1 MSLHQTARASARAVV
16 AAPDPMSFHTIPG
29 PALLSAGALIVL
41 LLAATVIDVRKRR
54 IPNALVASGTLIAL
68 AVHAIAPAGDG
79 LFAWP
84 WGSIGVVQSLLGF
97 AAGLALFMPLHLLR
111 ALGAGDVKL
120 LAMVGAWLG
129 APLLV
134 GAAVLTLLAGGVMA
148 LFVMVFSRTSRQVL
162 GSVRFMLTTA
172 LIGAQTGRLAALDA
186 PVASSVRLPYAL
198 AILAG
203 TAAQLAWQLAQA
215 SF

>member
-1 MSLHQTARASARAVV
+1 
-16 AAPDPMSFHTIPG
+16 MSFHTIPG

-41 LLAATVIDVRKRR
+41 LLAATVIDVRTRR

-162 GSVRFMLTTA
+162 GNVRFMLTTA

-203 TAAQLAWQLAQA
+203 TAAQLGWQLAQA

>member
-1 MSLHQTARASARAVV
+1 
-16 AAPDPMSFHTIPG
+16 MSFHTMHG

-41 LLAATVIDVRKRR
+41 LLAATVIDVRTRR

-84 WGSIGVVQSLLGF
+84 WGSIGVVQSLLGVG
-97 AAGLALFMPLHLLR
+97 AGLALFMPLYLLR

-134 GAAVLTLLAGGVMA
+134 GATVLTLLAGGAMA
-148 LFVMVFSRTSRQVL
+148 LFVMVLSRTSRQVL

-172 LIGAQTGRLAALDA
+172 LIGAQTGRLAALEA
-186 PVASSVRLPYAL
+186 PVASSARLPYAL
-198 AILAG
+198 AILVG

-215 SF
+215 GV

>member
-1 MSLHQTARASARAVV
+1 
-16 AAPDPMSFHTIPG
+16 MSFPTIPG
-29 PALLSAGALIVL
+29 PALLSAGALIAL
-41 LLAATVIDVRKRR
+41 LLAATVIDVRTRR

-84 WGSIGVVQSLLGF
+84 WGSIGVVQSLLGV

-134 GAAVLTLLAGGVMA
+134 GATVLTLLAGGAMA

-162 GSVRFMLTTA
+162 GNVRFMLTTA

>member
-1 MSLHQTARASARAVV
+1 
-16 AAPDPMSFHTIPG
+16 MSFDTTHG
-29 PALLSAGALIVL
+29 PALLSAGALIAL
-41 LLAATVIDVRKRR
+41 LLAATVIDVRARR

-79 LFAWP
+79 LFASP
-84 WGSIGVVQSLLGF
+84 WGSIGVVQSLLGVC
-97 AAGLALFMPLHLLR
+97 AGLTLFLPLYLLR

-129 APLLV
+129 APLLG
-134 GAAVLTLLAGGVMA
+134 GATVLILLAGGAMA

-162 GSVRFMLTTA
+162 GNVRFMLTTA
-172 LIGAQTGRLAALDA
+172 VIGAQSGRLAPLEA
-186 PVASSVRLPYAL
+186 PVASSARLPYAL

-203 TAAQLAWQLAQA
+203 TAAQLVWQLAQA
-215 SF
+215 GP

>member
-1 MSLHQTARASARAVV
+1 MSLHQTARASARAPVST
-16 AAPDPMSFHTIPG
+16 PDPMSFPTIPG
-29 PALLSAGALIVL
+29 PALLSAGALIAL
-41 LLAATVIDVRKRR
+41 LLAATVIDVRTRR

-84 WGSIGVVQSLLGF
+84 WGSIGVVQSLLGV

-134 GAAVLTLLAGGVMA
+134 GATVLTLLAGGAMA

-162 GSVRFMLTTA
+162 GNVRFMLTTA
-172 LIGAQTGRLAALDA
+172 LIGAQTGRLAALEA
-186 PVASSVRLPYAL
+186 PLASSVRLPYAL

-203 TAAQLAWQLAQA
+203 TGAQLAWQLAQA
-215 SF
+215 GP